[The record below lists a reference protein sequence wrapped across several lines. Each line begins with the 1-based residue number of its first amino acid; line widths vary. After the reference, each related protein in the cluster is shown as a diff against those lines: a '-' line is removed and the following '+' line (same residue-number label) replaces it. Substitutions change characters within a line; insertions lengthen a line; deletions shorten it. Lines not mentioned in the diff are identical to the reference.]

1 MAKKEMK
8 YYLRKSAFGLASV
21 SAALLVGT
29 ASVSAQPFTRGEK
42 QKVIA
47 ELKKELEEF
56 KKQYPMV
63 NVDIDAS
70 LQSSYDLEEI
80 KAKVE
85 EVKMKAVE
93 EAAKA
98 EAEAEAARQKE
109 EERKHQEAWENAAKE
124 ELAKQNSQVVY
135 MFGSKQGI
143 TLPQELLDVIG
154 TPESITVK
162 KGQTVPL
169 PGYNNVRTATGVW
182 KFAGWSNILASE
194 EEVEIGTDFVAPGDG
209 DIMLIGY
216 WEFVPFNANVLVSY
230 VDTEGNVLGE
240 TVAVSQGL
248 PGEAY
253 DTTSLRL
260 DKIEKDGKVYKF
272 KKLQEGS
279 PKETGTTLEGDLRVV
294 YVYEEVKPE

>member
-29 ASVSAQPFTRGEK
+29 ASVSAQVVTRSMTDKARAEAYAKLDNLAAQYPGTDLASVRK
-42 QKVIA
+42 AIA
-47 ELKKELEEF
+47 EKIEPSEIAEVVSEAQLK
-56 KKQYPMV
+56 
-63 NVDIDAS
+63 
-70 LQSSYDLEEI
+70 
-80 KAKVE
+80 
-85 EVKMKAVE
+85 
-93 EAAKA
+93 AAKD
-98 EAEAEAARQKE
+98 
-109 EERKHQEAWENAAKE
+109 WEYGITKPLVNE
-124 ELAKQNSQVVY
+124 TNQVVY
-135 MFGSKQGI
+135 MFGSNQGRL
-143 TLPQELLDVIG
+143 LPEELLNAVKLPDIA
-154 TPESITVK
+154 TVK
-162 KGQTVPL
+162 KGDKIEL
-169 PGYNNVRTATGVW
+169 PTYSNVRTATGEW
-182 KFAGWSNILASE
+182 RFAGWYNILSSE
-194 EEVEIGTDFVAPGDG
+194 KEEKVSAGFVAPGG
-209 DIMLIGY
+209 DVMLIGY

-279 PKETGTTLEGDLRVV
+279 PSEIGTTLEGDLRVV
-294 YVYEEVKPE
+294 YVYEEVKPEPKPEP

>member
-29 ASVSAQPFTRGEK
+29 ASVSAATTRSQAAEK
-42 QKVIA
+42 RNEAIRKLE
-47 ELKKELEEF
+47 ELKQRYPSISVDLEGA
-56 KKQYPMV
+56 KKALNDKVQPE
-63 NVDIDAS
+63 DIDA
-70 LQSSYDLEEI
+70 LVT
-80 KAKVE
+80 KVQM
-85 EVKMKAVE
+85 EVE
-93 EAAKA
+93 AKA
-98 EAEAEAARQKE
+98 EVERQKE
-109 EERKHQEAWENAAKE
+109 EERKQQEAWENAAKE

-279 PKETGTTLEGDLRVV
+279 PSETGTTLEGDLRVV
-294 YVYEEVKPE
+294 YVYEEV